1 MDNNLNDLS
10 IKIQAITKE
19 KLEESPLDVFG
30 LFLTLAGFIAADSCH
45 LQEDADHAERAA
57 ANIFAEALHF
67 RFNSKAQTMH

>member
-1 MDNNLNDLS
+1 MDNNLNDLC
-10 IKIQAITKE
+10 IKIQAIMKE

-45 LQEDADHAERAA
+45 RPQDTTNAESAA

-67 RFNSKAQTMH
+67 RFNSKAQTLH